1 MARVTVFV
9 DDAVRGTLPAV
20 CVRTGSP
27 ATQHATVDSRVG
39 GASPL
44 AVLLIFLGPIGWIA
58 LLVLGG
64 RSETL
69 VARLP
74 VSDAIIALWDR
85 WRRVRLASAA
95 VVLAGLVLL
104 VVTAGSSGWMRT
116 SLLVAGAGFAG
127 TVVAGMRLWLR
138 GVGLDLDASRRW
150 VTLRGVHPAFVE
162 AVHRRDAARH
172 DTALG

>member
-9 DDAVRGTLPAV
+9 DDAVRGALPPV

-27 ATQHATVDSRVG
+27 ATTHAAVDSRVG

-74 VSDAIIALWDR
+74 VSDAVEHLWER
-85 WRRVRLASAA
+85 WRRVRLAAAAA
-95 VVLAGLVLL
+95 VVAGLALL
-104 VVTAGSSGWMRT
+104 AVTAGSPGWMRV

-127 TVVAGMRLWLR
+127 TVFAGVRLWLC
-138 GVGLDLDASRRW
+138 GVGVDLDASRRW
-150 VTLRGVHPAFVE
+150 VTLRGVHPTFVE
-162 AVHRRDAARH
+162 GVLRREAGQREG
-172 DTALG
+172 ALV

>member
-9 DDAVRGTLPAV
+9 DDAVRGALPPV
-20 CVRTGSP
+20 CVRTGAP
-27 ATQHATVDSRVG
+27 ATEHATVDSRVG

-74 VSDAIIALWDR
+74 VSDAVVTLWDR

-104 VVTAGSSGWMRT
+104 VFTAGASGWMRV

-127 TVVAGMRLWLR
+127 TVVAGVRLWSC
-138 GVGLDLDASRRW
+138 GVGVDLDASRRW
-150 VTLRGVHPAFVE
+150 VTLRGVHPAFVD
-162 AVHRRDAARH
+162 AVRLRDAARH
-172 DTALG
+172 DSGTG